1 MDENNKYML
10 DLIDGAHG
18 RTVKWMGRIILVLIS
33 CWLITIGAFIWY
45 INQFDYY
52 SESVEYTQDGQGLN
66 IIGDENGV
74 RVNGTEV
81 QTEDN
86 GQSPQ
91 NEQ

>member
-45 INQFDYY
+45 
-52 SESVEYTQDGQGLN
+52 LN
-66 IIGDENGV
+66 
-74 RVNGTEV
+74 
-81 QTEDN
+81 
-86 GQSPQ
+86 
-91 NEQ
+91 

>member
-45 INQFDYY
+45 LNQYDYF
-52 SESVEYTQDGQGLN
+52 SEDYTQDGQGVN
-66 IIGDENGV
+66 IIGYGNGV
-74 RVNGTEV
+74 DYDGTEI
-81 QTEDN
+81 QGE
-86 GQSPQ
+86 GQNSQ
-91 NEQ
+91 GEQ